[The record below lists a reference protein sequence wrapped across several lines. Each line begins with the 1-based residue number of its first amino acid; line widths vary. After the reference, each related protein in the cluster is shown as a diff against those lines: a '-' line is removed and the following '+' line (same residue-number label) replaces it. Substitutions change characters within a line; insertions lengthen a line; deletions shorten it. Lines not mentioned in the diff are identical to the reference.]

1 MIKLN
6 KKLKVKNSIFVLI
19 LLFPLI
25 IMAQSDSINRLY
37 FQQRD
42 FGKYFISDIYSPT
55 MQIQVGM
62 GLLLKDYNLSSNRK
76 KYFAPF
82 NQTDFGQEIPLFIKN
97 KFRKG
102 AVYSK
107 FSLSMPLCARLWFD
121 FSEVTT
127 APILNTDYNF
137 ALMEL
142 SYHRKIDT
150 RFIKNF
156 TVKFIPFF
164 HESTHIGDE
173 LTIYRVIDT
182 FKVKRVNVSYE
193 SAELA
198 ITFNDYV
205 IGINKSWSFKI
216 GVKALLNPAK
226 GWYSFRTIE
235 ADEGIII
242 PTKHWLE
249 SYIQVQKQ
257 SHTGFMASD
266 KFIRIFSL
274 ELRNRVQFGY
284 PFLLDTI
291 GSGNSFV
298 SFRNNEVMR
307 NCYNL
312 YYGWKFNLSKTTSPP
327 KFGIFYRLYAGIN
340 PYGQFRNIP
349 FYLYNA
355 ISIIY
360 QN

>member
-1 MIKLN
+1 
-6 KKLKVKNSIFVLI
+6 
-19 LLFPLI
+19 
-25 IMAQSDSINRLY
+25 
-37 FQQRD
+37 
-42 FGKYFISDIYSPT
+42 
-55 MQIQVGM
+55 
-62 GLLLKDYNLSSNRK
+62 
-76 KYFAPF
+76 
-82 NQTDFGQEIPLFIKN
+82 
-97 KFRKG
+97 
-102 AVYSK
+102 
-107 FSLSMPLCARLWFD
+107 
-121 FSEVTT
+121 
-127 APILNTDYNF
+127 
-137 ALMEL
+137 MEL

-182 FKVKRVNVSYE
+182 FKVKRVKVSYE

-257 SHTGFMASD
+257 SHTGFMASY

-274 ELRNRVQFGY
+274 ELRNRVQFGN